1 MLSKEKEKKWIDI
14 NNSFSIVNNKDLFGD
29 IDEKTLWKYVSSDL
43 KLMNFPPLFL
53 INDIIQIIHNYFN
66 LEIKDLNS
74 INEDILHKCR
84 NIFIYSLL
92 KNDKSINTL
101 HKIVIQK
108 GKNERKFFL
117 TYLVN
122 EASRNLIEIYK
133 FPFTFDLIS
142 QIEKNKLFPEIK
154 NSLNLFL
161 RKYIK
166 IERFF
171 SREQISLFS
180 YIRSEADVPIIKEY
194 NYAKSLIK
202 PIDTFLIK
210 KVRSSFAIQIEVE
223 DARSPSMGGVSGIT
237 SGGSIEKISSIVPSE
252 LSMMEKDSKID
263 LFDVNLLE
271 NRVLSFVRDQYL
283 DSRRHREF
291 HIIFLSPESL
301 DYKPQNLP
309 FRWQYF
315 FMAIVFDIIA
325 YYKNFF
331 NLRHFPFHFVF
342 PNLIDQS
349 LDVFQLIEVVKL
361 RDFPDMNIESY
372 SFTEKELKKY
382 IDKILSKNASNQSIM
397 CFTRKDYKLPIDVPA
412 EVDLTFIEYGG
423 KGNIDE
429 INFNYSYKMME
440 KIFEYRLLNQV
451 DLTKIINKIR
461 DKVFLCISGGIN
473 L

>member
-166 IERFF
+166 IERF
-171 SREQISLFS
+171 
-180 YIRSEADVPIIKEY
+180 
-194 NYAKSLIK
+194 
-202 PIDTFLIK
+202 FLIK